1 MHQLWPP
8 PERNE
13 STELDVLLFHGLQ
26 LTSDYT
32 DCTWRS
38 TWSQRG
44 NENVCWPEEWLPLD
58 LEKAVRVFSLSYN
71 AHVEFS
77 PYEHVSEIVHNL
89 LQNLMHSRYD

>member
-1 MHQLWPP
+1 
-8 PERNE
+8 
-13 STELDVLLFHGLQ
+13 
-26 LTSDYT
+26 
-32 DCTWRS
+32 
-38 TWSQRG
+38 
-44 NENVCWPEEWLPLD
+44 LD